1 MQNTDVQQLKSFM
14 IFWRGNHVQHQ
25 RNSQTCTLCFS
36 SPVSIWYL
44 VSLIRCHAT
53 NLLIKY
59 EGRSLT
65 CACVMSIFCVTKC
78 QKRQL
83 QWDKL
88 RQMLLSTTLGRNKKD
103 SNGTRGT
110 KRMKRRTFSVIR
122 RFSSCVSLYKY
133 SHLCSLALDRV
144 YPKKPKKTRSLMIAK
159 TQPEKTL

>member
-14 IFWRGNHVQHQ
+14 LFWRGNHTFIKEIQKFSFWFSTPVQ
-25 RNSQTCTLCFS
+25 
-36 SPVSIWYL
+36 VWYL

-65 CACVMSIFCVTKC
+65 LACVMSIFCVTKC

-88 RQMLLSTTLGRNKKD
+88 RQMLLSTTLERNKKD
-103 SNGTRGT
+103 SNGTLGT
-110 KRMKRRTFSVIR
+110 KRMKRTFSVIR
-122 RFSSCVSLYKY
+122 GFSSCVFLWKNIYIW
-133 SHLCSLALDRV
+133 V
-144 YPKKPKKTRSLMIAK
+144 YVLNSDLS
-159 TQPEKTL
+159 